1 VFDMNAVVDK
11 FVQSFKDGT
20 PQQQKG
26 AIVAASVVGVLAVNK
41 IYGND
46 PLGRSWTIVKAFLSQ
61 EKTRSINVNEMIDG
75 YDNLHKGDAAADR
88 NDGYTT
94 LVNSYYELATLFYE
108 WGWGQ
113 SFHFSY
119 QLPGETFK
127 SATARHEYYLAGRL
141 GVKQGDNVLDVG
153 CGVGGPMRN
162 IARFTRAK
170 ITGVTLNEYQ
180 VQRGN
185 QLNNE
190 AGLTDYESVGG
201 SAKSVQADFMK
212 LPFDANTFDGVYA
225 IEATCHAP
233 VREGVYGE
241 IFKVLKPGCVF
252 ATYEWCLTPKYDKD
266 NEEHR
271 LIKKKIEE
279 GDGLPDMAY
288 QAECVQALKNV
299 GFEVMEARD
308 MALDERYGGDEWYL
322 PLHPSW
328 NPFTFRFQMT
338 SLGKFI
344 TKNMVWVMEL
354 LWLAPTG
361 TYKVQ
366 EMLQQGGWGC
376 DRGGVTGTFTPMWLM
391 VARKPLK

>member
-1 VFDMNAVVDK
+1 MSAVVDRW
-11 FVQSFKDGT
+11 VRSFKESS
-20 PQQQKG
+20 QQQQQ
-26 AIVAASVVGVLAVNK
+26 ISLAAAGVLGVLAINQL
-41 IYGND
+41 YGTN
-46 PLGRSWTIVKAFLSQ
+46 PIGRSWTILKAFLGQ
-61 EKTRSINVNEMIDG
+61 EKSRKINVNEMIDG
-75 YDNLHKGDAAADR
+75 YDDLHKGDTADDR
-88 NDGYTT
+88 NDSYTT

-141 GVKQGDNVLDVG
+141 GVKEGDRVLDVG

-162 IARFTRAK
+162 IARFTRAN

-185 QLNNE
+185 ELNAQE
-190 AGLTDYESVGG
+190 GLQET
-201 SAKSVQADFMK
+201 AKSVQADFMK
-212 LPFDANTFDGVYA
+212 LPFDKNSFDGVYA

-241 IFKVLKPGCVF
+241 IYKVLKPGAIF
-252 ATYEWCLTPKYDKD
+252 ATYEWCLTPQYDKD

-288 QAECVQALKNV
+288 QEDCVKALKNV
-299 GFEVMEARD
+299 GFEVIEARD
-308 MALDERYGGDEWYL
+308 MALDNIYGGDPWWL

-328 NPFTFRFQMT
+328 NPFTFRFQMNE
-338 SLGKFI
+338 LGKFI
-344 TKNMVWVMEL
+344 TKNMVWIMEL
-354 LWLAPTG
+354 LWMAPTG

-376 DRGGVTGTFTPMWLM
+376 ARGGVTGTFTPMWLM

>member
-1 VFDMNAVVDK
+1 MERVVDRITTVYKNSPKEQQVVMAAAGAVVGLLSLNK
-11 FVQSFKDGT
+11 AFGT
-20 PQQQKG
+20 
-26 AIVAASVVGVLAVNK
+26 
-41 IYGND
+41 D
-46 PLGRSWTIVKAFLSQ
+46 PLGKSLTIIKVFLSQ
-61 EKTRSINVNEMIDG
+61 ERTRSINVNEMIDG
-75 YDNLHKGDAAADR
+75 YDNLHKGDEADDR
-88 NDGYTT
+88 NMDYTT

-119 QLPGETFK
+119 QLPGETFA

-141 GVKQGDNVLDVG
+141 GVKEGDNVLDVG

-162 IARFTRAK
+162 IARFTRAN

-185 QLNNE
+185 TLNAQ
-190 AGLTDYESVGG
+190 AGLSKTAE
-201 SAKSVQADFMK
+201 SVQADFMK
-212 LPFDANTFDGVYA
+212 LPFDENSFDGVYA

-233 VREGVYGE
+233 KREGVYGE
-241 IFKVLKPGCVF
+241 IYKVLKPGAIF
-252 ATYEWCLTPKYDKD
+252 ATYEWCLTPKYDAN
-266 NEEHR
+266 NEEHK

-288 QAECVQALKNV
+288 EEECTQALRNV

-308 MALDERYGGDEWYL
+308 AALDERFGGDPWYL

-328 NPFTFRFQMT
+328 NPLTFRFQMT
-338 SLGKFI
+338 VVGKFI
-344 TKNMVWVMEL
+344 TKNMVWMMEK

-376 DRGGVTGTFTPMWLM
+376 DRGGDTGIFTPMWLM

>member
-1 VFDMNAVVDK
+1 MSAVVDRW
-11 FVQSFKDGT
+11 VRSFKESS
-20 PQQQKG
+20 QQQQQ
-26 AIVAASVVGVLAVNK
+26 ISLAAAGVLGVLAINQL
-41 IYGND
+41 YGTN
-46 PLGRSWTIVKAFLSQ
+46 PIGRSWTILKAFLGQ
-61 EKTRSINVNEMIDG
+61 EKSRKINVNEMIDG
-75 YDNLHKGDAAADR
+75 YDDLHKGDAADDR
-88 NDGYTT
+88 NDSYTT

-141 GVKQGDNVLDVG
+141 GVKEGDRVLDVG

-162 IARFTRAK
+162 IARFTRAN

-185 QLNNE
+185 ELNAQE
-190 AGLTDYESVGG
+190 GLQET
-201 SAKSVQADFMK
+201 AKSVQADFMK
-212 LPFDANTFDGVYA
+212 LPFDKNSFDGVYA

-241 IFKVLKPGCVF
+241 IYKVLKPGAIF
-252 ATYEWCLTPKYDKD
+252 ATYEWCLTPQYDKD

-288 QAECVQALKNV
+288 QEDCVKALKNV
-299 GFEVMEARD
+299 GFEVIEARD
-308 MALDERYGGDEWYL
+308 MALDNIYGGDPWWL

-328 NPFTFRFQMT
+328 NPFTFRFQMNE
-338 SLGKFI
+338 LGKFI
-344 TKNMVWVMEL
+344 TKNMVWIMEL
-354 LWLAPTG
+354 LWMAPTG

-376 DRGGVTGTFTPMWLM
+376 ARGGVTGTFTPMWLM